1 MFLET
6 GSNGW
11 RDSTWLFET
20 KKPECTL
27 ISINMAIVQATETA
41 KFRKLKKWQHF
52 KVKISIF
59 LVLFVFWVVK
69 KNWKKH
75 QILKS
80 MVHAIKVHPA
90 KISSKFQVS
99 RSIKTWDIPSAS
111 LRNMDLRKTH
121 LKFLLPVVQKYSY
134 LQSIEQYK
142 K

>member
-80 MVHAIKVHPA
+80 MVHAIKVHPM
-90 KISSKFQVS
+90 KIYSKFQVS
-99 RSIKTWDIPSAS
+99 RSTWDTLSKS
-111 LRNMDLRKTH
+111 MDLRKTR
-121 LKFLLPVVQKYSY
+121 LKFLLPLYKNIHTCN
-134 LQSIEQYK
+134 QSSSTKNEIL
-142 K
+142 